1 MDTEFDEN
9 RKNRIHVINVRFK
22 NNKYFIVLS
31 DETEID
37 WDYWISL
44 SKKERWNYS

>member
-1 MDTEFDEN
+1 MDIEFDKN

-31 DETEID
+31 DETEIN

-44 SKKERWNYS
+44 CELPRS